1 MPQVVGVTF
10 RRVGKVYFFDPG
22 DLTLKEGEFV
32 LVETARGVEF
42 GEVVQAPRMVAEEE
56 LVAPLKRIVR
66 VATQAD
72 VERDASNKE
81 KEKQAM
87 AMCEGKVHEHKLPM
101 KLLDAEYSFDGATA
115 TFSFS
120 AEARVDFRDLVK
132 DLSTMLKCKVQLHQI
147 GVRDEAKLV
156 GGYGS
161 CGRSLCCA
169 SYLKTF
175 EPISMKMAKDQ
186 SLFLNPAKFSGV
198 CGKLMCCLR
207 YEHEFYRDAQKTLP
221 LAGAVIECEHGRCR
235 ILDVNIVSDMLTVE
249 DEQGAHF
256 QVNARKL
263 RLGGLCRRHGTAC
276 CMNEKNCVALAVR
289 DDYLEE
295 TSVEPLDQPVVF
307 KAERP
312 RQEPRAERPR
322 PEPKAERDSAAKSDS
337 SLRGVRF
344 REPGNKP
351 TSRRPAQAAPP
362 PPPAQ
367 EPQPKPESAAP
378 AGTDGAEKPKSSRNR
393 RGRYG
398 RGRRRG
404 PRPGGE
410 NPESGSQDTGGDG
423 S

>member
-1 MPQVVGVTF
+1 LPQVVGVTF
-10 RRVGKVYFFDPG
+10 RRVGKVYFFDPVN
-22 DLTLKEGEFV
+22 LALKEGDFV
-32 LVETARGVEF
+32 LVETARGIEF

-66 VATQAD
+66 VATQVD
-72 VERDASNKE
+72 IERDASNKE

-87 AMCEGKVHEHKLPM
+87 ATCEGKVTEHRLPM
-101 KLLDAEYSFDGATA
+101 KLLDAEYSFDGTTA

-120 AEARVDFRDLVK
+120 AESRVDFRDLVK
-132 DLSTMLKCKVQLHQI
+132 DLSNLLKCKVQLHQI

-161 CGRSLCCA
+161 CGRCLCCA
-169 SYLKTF
+169 SFLNTF

-221 LAGAVIECEHGRCR
+221 LAGAIIECEHGRCR

-263 RLGGLCRRHGTAC
+263 RLEGLCRRHGTSC
-276 CMNEKNCVALAVR
+276 CMSEKNCVPLAVR

-295 TSVEPLDQPVVF
+295 TPAEPQEEPLVF
-307 KAERP
+307 RTAERP
-312 RQEPRAERPR
+312 RQEPRPER
-322 PEPKAERDSAAKSDS
+322 EKAPKSDA

-351 TSRRPAQAAPP
+351 TSRRPAQTAPP
-362 PPPAQ
+362 PAPVQ
-367 EPQPKPESAAP
+367 EPQPKPESAQP
-378 AGTDGAEKPKSSRNR
+378 AGAESADKPKSSRNR